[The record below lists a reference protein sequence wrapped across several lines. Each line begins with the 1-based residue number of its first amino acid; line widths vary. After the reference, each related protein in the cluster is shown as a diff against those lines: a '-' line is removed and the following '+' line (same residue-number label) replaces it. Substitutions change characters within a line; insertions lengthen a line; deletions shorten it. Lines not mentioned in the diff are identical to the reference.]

1 MKRKS
6 WVPKGERFF
15 VIMVCMPLAI
25 SLMLAVIPRRSV
37 SQPQSPIKIGLIYPF
52 TGPTTH
58 LGQRMLRGWE
68 IAFEK
73 INYTVAGR
81 PVKFI
86 VEDEKGDPS
95 TGLTKAIKLIEQ
107 DRVHVLGGLVNSAV
121 AYAIRDKVDQSK
133 VPLIITMANAGG
145 LTRERRS
152 PYIFR
157 TFAPGGTASH
167 YMADFIYNELK
178 LRRALFAA
186 SDYAYGREHAEMFK
200 KEFEKLGGQVLFE
213 SFVPLGAPDFGPYCT
228 KLADFAGKADV
239 LHYVYSGTDAIRF
252 VKTAAE
258 VGLKKKFT
266 MTEWGGMEDGYELGE
281 VGGAAEG
288 IYKISYYVL
297 GVKSQA
303 NREFLELDKK
313 KGGYVDV
320 RDYFG
325 YIGAEVVRKALEKI
339 KGNVEAK
346 DQFLKALREDQ
357 FESATGPFKFD
368 PRSQNMLVNLSISQI
383 KEVNGEYG
391 KYQNVI
397 LKTLTQVQD
406 PWWIGR

>member
-1 MKRKS
+1 MKKKSCVRKGGGFS
-6 WVPKGERFF
+6 M
-15 VIMVCMPLAI
+15 IMVCMPLAI
-25 SLMLAVIPRRSV
+25 SLMLGLTPRQSA
-37 SQPQSPIKIGLIYPF
+37 SQSQSPIKIGLLYPF

-73 INYTVAGR
+73 VNYTVAGR

-95 TGLTKAIKLIEQ
+95 TGLTKATKLIEQ

-121 AYAIRDKVDQSK
+121 AYAIRDKVDESK

-157 TFAPGGTASH
+157 SFAPGGTASH
-167 YMADFIYNELK
+167 YMADFIFKELK
-178 LRRALFAA
+178 LRKALFTA

-200 KEFEKLGGQVLFE
+200 KEFERLGGQVLFE
-213 SFVPLGAPDFGPYCT
+213 SFVPLGTPDFGPYCT

-258 VGLKKKFT
+258 VSLRKKFT
-266 MTEWGGMEDGYELGE
+266 MTEWGGMEDGHELGQ
-281 VGGAAEG
+281 VGAAAEG
-288 IYKISYYVL
+288 IYKIQYYCL
-297 GVKSQA
+297 GVKTQA
-303 NREFLELDKK
+303 NQQFIELDKK
-313 KGGYVDV
+313 KGGHVDV

-325 YIGAEVVRKALEKI
+325 YIGAEVVLKALEKVR
-339 KGNVEAK
+339 GNVEGK
-346 DQFLKALREDQ
+346 EEFLKALRENE

-368 PRSQNMLVNLSISQI
+368 PRSQNMLVNLFITQI
-383 KEVNGEYG
+383 REVNGEFG

-397 LKTLTQVQD
+397 LKTLSQMQD
-406 PWWIGR
+406 PWWVGR

>member
-1 MKRKS
+1 MKKIFS
-6 WVPKGERFF
+6 TGKGGRSFMIVAYILF
-15 VIMVCMPLAI
+15 ATC
-25 SLMLAVIPRRSV
+25 LMLILSPGGSFPQ
-37 SQPQSPIKIGLIYPF
+37 SQSPITIGLIYPF

-73 INYTVAGR
+73 VNYTVAGR

-95 TGLTKAIKLIEQ
+95 TGLTKATKLIEQ
-107 DRVHVLGGLVNSAV
+107 DRVHILGGLVNSAV
-121 AYAIRDKVDQSK
+121 AYAIRDKIDQSK

-157 TFAPGGTASH
+157 SFAPGGTASH
-167 YMADFIYNELK
+167 HMADFIYKELK
-178 LRRALFAA
+178 LRKALFAA

-200 KEFEKLGGQVLFE
+200 KEFERLGGQVLFE

-258 VGLKKKFT
+258 VSLRKKIT
-266 MTEWGGMEDGYELGE
+266 MTEWGGMEDGHE
-281 VGGAAEG
+281 VNQVGAAAEG
-288 IYKISYYVL
+288 IYKIQYYCL
-297 GVKSQA
+297 GVKTQA
-303 NREFLELDKK
+303 NQQFLELNKR
-313 KGGYVDV
+313 KGGHVDV

-325 YIGAEVVRKALEKI
+325 YIGAEVVLRALEKI

-346 DQFLKALREDQ
+346 EEFLKAMRENE

-368 PRSQNMLVNLSISQI
+368 PRSQNMLVNLFISQI
-383 KEVNGEYG
+383 REVNGEFG

-397 LKTLTQVQD
+397 IRTLSQVQD
-406 PWWIGR
+406 PWWVGR

>member
-1 MKRKS
+1 MKKKSCVRK
-6 WVPKGERFF
+6 GGGFF
-15 VIMVCMPLAI
+15 MIMVCMPLTI
-25 SLMLAVIPRRSV
+25 SLMLGLTPRQSA
-37 SQPQSPIKIGLIYPF
+37 SQSQSPIKIGLLYPF

-73 INYTVAGR
+73 VNYTVAGR

-95 TGLTKAIKLIEQ
+95 TGLTKATKLIEQ

-121 AYAIRDKVDQSK
+121 AYAIRDKVDESK

-157 TFAPGGTASH
+157 SFAPGGTASH
-167 YMADFIYNELK
+167 YMADFIYKELK
-178 LRRALFAA
+178 LRKALFAA

-200 KEFEKLGGQVLFE
+200 KEFERLGGQVLFE
-213 SFVPLGAPDFGPYCT
+213 TFVPLGAPDFGPYCT

-258 VGLKKKFT
+258 VSLKKKFT
-266 MTEWGGMEDGYELGE
+266 MTEWGGMEDGYELSQ
-281 VGGAAEG
+281 VGAAAEG
-288 IYKISYYVL
+288 IYKIQYYCL
-297 GVKSQA
+297 GVKTQA
-303 NREFLELDKK
+303 NQQFIALDKK
-313 KGGYVDV
+313 KGGHIDV

-325 YIGAEVVRKALEKI
+325 YIGAEVILRALEKVR
-339 KGNVEAK
+339 GSVEAK
-346 DQFLKALREDQ
+346 DEFLKAIRENE

-368 PRSQNMLVNLSISQI
+368 SRSQNMLVNLFITQI
-383 KEVNGEYG
+383 REVNGEFG

-397 LKTLTQVQD
+397 LKTLSQVQD
-406 PWWIGR
+406 PWWVGR

>member
-1 MKRKS
+1 MAKR
-6 WVPKGERFF
+6 GDF
-15 VIMVCMPLAI
+15 VEGGRVFRVMVSILIAAGLILLMRPSDSI
-25 SLMLAVIPRRSV
+25 SQS
-37 SQPQSPIKIGLIYPF
+37 QSPIKIGLLYPF

-81 PVKFI
+81 PVKFF

-95 TGLTKAIKLIEQ
+95 TGLTKATKLIEQ
-107 DRVHVLGGLVNSAV
+107 DQVHVLGGLVNSAV

-157 TFAPGGTASH
+157 SFAPGGTASH
-167 YMADFIYNELK
+167 YMADFAYKELK
-178 LRRALFAA
+178 LRKALFTA

-266 MTEWGGMEDGYELGE
+266 MTEWGGMEDGHELGQ
-281 VGGAAEG
+281 VGVAAEG
-288 IYKISYYVL
+288 IYKIQYYCL
-297 GVKSQA
+297 GVKTPGNQQ
-303 NREFLELDKK
+303 FIELDKK
-313 KGGYVDV
+313 KGGHVDV

-325 YIGAEVVRKALEKI
+325 YIGAEVVLKALEKV

-346 DQFLKALREDQ
+346 DEFLKALRENE

-368 PRSQNMLVNLSISQI
+368 PRSQNMLVNLFITQI
-383 KEVNGEYG
+383 REVNGEFG

-397 LKTLTQVQD
+397 LKTLSQVQD
-406 PWWIGR
+406 PWWVGR

>member
-1 MKRKS
+1 MMKKGGNGKNGR
-6 WVPKGERFF
+6 WVLIGVSLLFAAIF
-15 VIMVCMPLAI
+15 LA
-25 SLMLAVIPRRSV
+25 SLFSPSAA
-37 SQPQSPIKIGLIYPF
+37 QQQGPIKIGIIYPF

-68 IAFEK
+68 IALEK
-73 INYTVAGR
+73 INHTVAGR
-81 PVKFI
+81 PVKLI

-95 TGLTKAIKLIEQ
+95 TGLTKATKLIEQ

-145 LTRERRS
+145 LTREQRS

-157 TFAPGGTASH
+157 SFAPGGTASH

-178 LRRALFAA
+178 LRKALFTA

-200 KEFEKLGGQVLFE
+200 KQFEKLGGQVVFE
-213 SFVPLGAPDFGPYCT
+213 SFVPLGTPDFGPYCS

-266 MTEWGGMEDGYELGE
+266 MTEWGGMEDGHELQQ
-281 VGGAAEG
+281 VGAAAEG
-288 IYKISYYVL
+288 IYKIQYYCL
-297 GVKSQA
+297 GVKTPVNQQ
-303 NREFLELDKK
+303 FLEMDKR
-313 KGGYVDV
+313 KGGHVDV

-325 YIGAEVVRKALEKI
+325 YIGAEVVIKALEKV

-346 DQFLKALREDQ
+346 EEFLKALRENQ
-357 FESATGPFKFD
+357 FDSATGPFKFD
-368 PRSQNMLVNLSISQI
+368 SRSQNMMVNLFITQI
-383 KEVNGEYG
+383 KEVNGEFG

-397 LKTLTQVQD
+397 VKTLTQAQD

>member
-1 MKRKS
+1 MKKKSCVRK
-6 WVPKGERFF
+6 GGGFF
-15 VIMVCMPLAI
+15 MIMVCMPLTI
-25 SLMLAVIPRRSV
+25 SLMLGLTPRQSA
-37 SQPQSPIKIGLIYPF
+37 SQSQSPIKIGLLYPF

-73 INYTVAGR
+73 VNYTVAGR

-95 TGLTKAIKLIEQ
+95 TGLTKATKLIEQ

-121 AYAIRDKVDQSK
+121 AYAIRDKVDESK

-157 TFAPGGTASH
+157 SFAPGGTASH
-167 YMADFIYNELK
+167 YMADFIYKELK
-178 LRRALFAA
+178 LRKALFAA

-200 KEFEKLGGQVLFE
+200 KEFERLGGQVLFE
-213 SFVPLGAPDFGPYCT
+213 SFVPLGTPDFGPYCT

-258 VGLKKKFT
+258 VSLKKKFT
-266 MTEWGGMEDGYELGE
+266 MTEWGGMEDGYELSQ
-281 VGGAAEG
+281 VGAAAEG
-288 IYKISYYVL
+288 IYKIQYYCL
-297 GVKSQA
+297 GVKTQA
-303 NREFLELDKK
+303 NQQFIALDKK
-313 KGGYVDV
+313 KGGHIDV

-325 YIGAEVVRKALEKI
+325 YIGAEVILRALEKVR
-339 KGNVEAK
+339 GSVEAK
-346 DQFLKALREDQ
+346 DEFLKAIRENE

-368 PRSQNMLVNLSISQI
+368 SRSQNMLVNLFITQI
-383 KEVNGEYG
+383 REVNGEFG

-397 LKTLTQVQD
+397 LKTLSQVQD
-406 PWWIGR
+406 PWWVGR

>member
-1 MKRKS
+1 
-6 WVPKGERFF
+6 
-15 VIMVCMPLAI
+15 MVCMPLAI